1 MADANLHILFLK
13 QPSSKQKISCQAVV
27 FNNAHQKRVE
37 VLVGMPLFPYLCG
50 GHSGLIVGKS
60 LSALIARLAYHRE
73 KDVYQ
78 RFPSGILER
87 RKFKL
92 RSDGDSGGRLRFCVY
107 TQARVYPFGLEGY
120 ALCFLYIP
128 IWRRCFYL
136 LLTLGA

>member
-1 MADANLHILFLK
+1 MKNSLPCFCFY
-13 QPSSKQKISCQAVV
+13 QFTSKSDEI
-27 FNNAHQKRVE
+27 
-37 VLVGMPLFPYLCG
+37 LVGVPSFTYLCRC
-50 GHSGLIVGKS
+50 HSGLIAGKS